1 MSERTPLLHYRLSN
15 SVNESENRPSPAG
28 VAAAQSPAVSRRKT
42 ANNQPP
48 KLSTFFGVVIPT
60 LLSMFS
66 VVVFLRIGFVVGQ
79 AGLYQAIGMFLV
91 AYFIISMTVL
101 SVCAISTNGALDAG
115 GAYYMISRALG
126 PEFGGSIGIMFF
138 FANVCGSALYVL
150 GLVEAVI
157 ATFGIPEDTTAVART
172 ASQVLPQGYW
182 WSLLYG
188 TVILLLCLLVCL
200 VGAHIYAKATFLIFI
215 IVIVVLA
222 TIFISFFAVS
232 PRQVL
237 LPPSPPNTSSPSSA
251 NFTGF
256 KLDTLLANLEAGYT
270 VDYTTGIQMTFAT
283 VFAVMFNGC
292 TGIMAGSNMS
302 GDLKNPSYS
311 IPRGTITA
319 VIFTFIIYNLL
330 SVLVACSCDR
340 ILLQRDYSFLRD
352 INVWHP
358 LVTIGVYSS
367 TLSAAM
373 SNLIGASRILYALAR
388 DDLFGKA
395 LSPAKRTS
403 RSGNPWTSVLISWF
417 LVQLVLFSGKLNTI
431 ASIVTIFFLLVY
443 AAVDLACLAL
453 EWASAPNFR
462 PTFRYF
468 TWHTCVL
475 GILGCAVMMF
485 LINAIYASA
494 SIAFMLLL
502 LLLIHYLSPTSSW
515 GYISQALIFHQVLT
529 PVHTPAHISQALIF
543 HQVLTPVHTPAHIS
557 QALIF
562 HQVLTPVHTP
572 AHISQ
577 ALIFHQVLTPVHT
590 PAHISQALIF
600 HQVHTPVHTPAHIS
614 QALIFHQVLTPVHT
628 PAHISQALIF
638 HQVLTPVHTPAHISQ
653 ALIFHQVLKP
663 VHTPAHISQALIFH
677 QVRKYL
683 LMLDV
688 RKDHVKFW
696 RPQVLLMVANPR
708 GSTSLITFINDIK
721 KSGLYVLGHVELGDL
736 DLLPSDPLQ
745 SRYDSWLSLVDHLN
759 IKAFVNLTLA
769 SSVRHGVQHLL
780 FISGLGGMRPNTLV
794 LGFYDD
800 CSPEDKLLDPAEVTG
815 NSADAPGPPQDPED
829 QLTFAFPSLRGGGEG
844 TGKGGA
850 KALGPQEYVA
860 VIADAVKMLKN
871 VALARYFCRFDRAA
885 VLGRRSGG
893 AGLYVDVW
901 PLNLLRPDSSSY
913 VDTCSLFLLQL
924 ACVLNMVRAW
934 RRARL
939 RLFLCVETGRSLR
952 GSEEKLRQLLKD
964 LRIKADIHTVPWDQ
978 VAALHWQ
985 RQGEGGKGGR
995 NEEDEGEEKGA
1006 VEEEEEDDYVNSFPS
1021 NTTRLSDEYLH
1032 AVNALL
1038 QGQSSPPPAVRFLYL
1053 PRPPADTRR
1062 YSAYLRQLDLLTR
1075 DLGPTLLIHGV
1086 TPVITTDL

>member
-515 GYISQALIFHQVLT
+515 GYISQALIFHQV
-529 PVHTPAHISQALIF
+529 
-543 HQVLTPVHTPAHIS
+543 
-557 QALIF
+557 
-562 HQVLTPVHTP
+562 
-572 AHISQ
+572 
-577 ALIFHQVLTPVHT
+577 
-590 PAHISQALIF
+590 
-600 HQVHTPVHTPAHIS
+600 
-614 QALIFHQVLTPVHT
+614 
-628 PAHISQALIF
+628 
-638 HQVLTPVHTPAHISQ
+638 
-653 ALIFHQVLKP
+653 
-663 VHTPAHISQALIFH
+663 
-677 QVRKYL
+677 RKYL

-815 NSADAPGPPQDPED
+815 NSADARPAAGPRGPADLRLPLSAGRGGDGQGRGQGAGPAGVRGGDRRRGEDAEERGAGALLLPLRPGGGAGAARRGGRALRGRVAAQPAPPRQQ
-829 QLTFAFPSLRGGGEG
+829 QLRGHLQPLPAAAGLRAQHGAGLAARPTPPLPVRGDGAEPARLGGEAAPAAEGPAHPGRHPHRALGPGGSAALAAAGRGRQGRQERGGRGRGEGRGGG
-844 TGKGGA
+844 GGGGR
-850 KALGPQEYVA
+850 LRQQLPQQHHPSVGR
-860 VIADAVKMLKN
+860 VP
-871 VALARYFCRFDRAA
+871 ARGQRAA
-885 VLGRRSGG
+885 
-893 AGLYVDVW
+893 A
-901 PLNLLRPDSSSY
+901 
-913 VDTCSLFLLQL
+913 
-924 ACVLNMVRAW
+924 
-934 RRARL
+934 
-939 RLFLCVETGRSLR
+939 
-952 GSEEKLRQLLKD
+952 
-964 LRIKADIHTVPWDQ
+964 
-978 VAALHWQ
+978 
-985 RQGEGGKGGR
+985 
-995 NEEDEGEEKGA
+995 GA
-1006 VEEEEEDDYVNSFPS
+1006 V
-1021 NTTRLSDEYLH
+1021 
-1032 AVNALL
+1032 
-1038 QGQSSPPPAVRFLYL
+1038 QPPPAVRFLYL

>member
-1 MSERTPLLHYRLSN
+1 MSERTPLLHYRLST
-15 SVNESENRPSPAG
+15 SVNESERRNSPAG
-28 VAAAQSPAVSRRKT
+28 IPTAQSPVSSQRRT
-42 ANNQPP
+42 ARNQPQ

-79 AGLYQAIGMFLV
+79 AGLYQAIAMFLV

-138 FANVCGSALYVL
+138 FANVFGSAFYVL
-150 GLVEAVI
+150 GLVEAIV
-157 ATFGIPEDTTAVART
+157 ATFGIPEDRTAVALG

-188 TVILLLCLLVCL
+188 TTILLLCLLVCL
-200 VGAHIYAKATFLIFI
+200 VGVHIYAKATFLIFI
-215 IVIVVLA
+215 IVMVVLA
-222 TIFISFFAVS
+222 TIFISFFAVG
-232 PRQVL
+232 PRIVPL
-237 LPPSPPNTSSPSSA
+237 DPPPPNTSVPSSA

-256 KLDTLLANLEAGYT
+256 KLETLMANLGAGYT

-330 SVLVACSCDR
+330 SLMVACSCDR
-340 ILLQRDYSFLRD
+340 VLLRRDYSFLRE

-358 LVTIGVYSS
+358 FVTIGVYSS

-373 SNLIGASRILYALAR
+373 CNLIGASRILYALAR

-395 LSPAKRTS
+395 LSPASRTS
-403 RSGNPWTSVLISWF
+403 HSGNPWVSVLISWF

-515 GYISQALIFHQVLT
+515 GYISQALIFHQV
-529 PVHTPAHISQALIF
+529 
-543 HQVLTPVHTPAHIS
+543 
-557 QALIF
+557 
-562 HQVLTPVHTP
+562 
-572 AHISQ
+572 
-577 ALIFHQVLTPVHT
+577 
-590 PAHISQALIF
+590 
-600 HQVHTPVHTPAHIS
+600 
-614 QALIFHQVLTPVHT
+614 
-628 PAHISQALIF
+628 
-638 HQVLTPVHTPAHISQ
+638 
-653 ALIFHQVLKP
+653 
-663 VHTPAHISQALIFH
+663 
-677 QVRKYL
+677 RKYL

-708 GSTSLITFINDIK
+708 SCTSLITFINDIK
-721 KSGLYVLGHVELGDL
+721 KSGLYVLGHVELGDF
-736 DLLPSDPLQ
+736 DALPSDPLQ
-745 SRYDSWLSLVDHLN
+745 SQYDSWLSLVDHLN

-769 SSVRHGVQHLL
+769 TSVRLGVQHLL

-800 CSPEDKLLDPAEVTG
+800 CSPEDRLQDPSEGTRDL
-815 NSADAPGPPQDPED
+815 SDAQSSLQDPED
-829 QLTFAFPSLRGGGEG
+829 RLTFAFPALRGGPQMGN
-844 TGKGGA
+844 GGA
-850 KALGPQEYVA
+850 KALGPEEYVA

-871 VALARYFCRFDRAA
+871 VVLARYFCSFDRAEA
-885 VLGRRSGG
+885 LGKRDAG

-901 PLNLLRPDSSSY
+901 PVNLLRPDSTSY

-939 RLFLCVETGRSLR
+939 RLFLCVESGRSLR
-952 GSEEKLRQLLKD
+952 GSEEKLGQLLKD
-964 LRIKADIHTVPWDQ
+964 LRISADIHTVPWDQ

-985 RQGEGGKGGR
+985 RQSQGLKGYDQKDNEDKK
-995 NEEDEGEEKGA
+995 NEEP
-1006 VEEEEEDDYVNSFPS
+1006 EEDDYVNSFPC
-1021 NTTRLSDEYLH
+1021 NTTRLSDEYLE
-1032 AVNALL
+1032 AVNRLVL
-1038 QGQSSPPPAVRFLYL
+1038 DQSRPPPAVRFLYL
-1053 PRPPADTRR
+1053 PRPPADTRQ
-1062 YSAYLRQLDLLTR
+1062 YSTYLQQLDLLTR
-1075 DLGPTLLIHGV
+1075 NLGPTLLIHGV

>member
-1 MSERTPLLHYRLSN
+1 MTEKTPLLHYRLLS
-15 SVNESENRPSPAG
+15 SVNESEQRTPPASQAPEQLPASPGPSSAH
-28 VAAAQSPAVSRRKT
+28 QR
-42 ANNQPP
+42 QPK
-48 KLSTFFGVVIPT
+48 KLSIFFGVVIPT

-66 VVVFLRIGFVVGQ
+66 VVLFLRIGFVVGQ
-79 AGLYQAIGMFLV
+79 SGLYQAIAMFLV
-91 AYFIISMTVL
+91 AYFIICMTVL

-126 PEFGGSIGIMFF
+126 PEFGGSIGLMFF
-138 FANVCGSALYVL
+138 LANVCGSALFVL
-150 GLVEAVI
+150 GLVEAIVD
-157 ATFGIPEDTTAVART
+157 TFGVPQDGTLATSPYQI
-172 ASQVLPQGYW
+172 LPSGYW
-182 WSLLYG
+182 WSLLYATG
-188 TVILLLCLLVCL
+188 VALLCLLVCL
-200 VGAHIYAKATFLIFI
+200 VGAHIYAKATFIIFL
-215 IVIVVLA
+215 VVMFVLG
-222 TIFISFFAVS
+222 TIFISFFAVQ
-232 PRQVL
+232 PRTIL
-237 LPPSPPNTSSPSSA
+237 LPSSSSFNPATNGTGPGFPTTA

-256 KLDTLLANLEAGYT
+256 KLDTLLGNLWADYT
-270 VDYTTGIQMTFAT
+270 VDYTTETMMTFAT

-352 INVWHP
+352 INIWNP
-358 LVTIGVYSS
+358 FVTIGVYSS

-388 DDLFGKA
+388 DDLFGKV
-395 LSPAKRTS
+395 LSPAKKTS
-403 RSGNPWTSVLISWF
+403 RSGNPWVSVLISWF

-475 GILGCAVMMF
+475 GIIGCVVMMF

-515 GYISQALIFHQVLT
+515 GYISQALIFHQV
-529 PVHTPAHISQALIF
+529 
-543 HQVLTPVHTPAHIS
+543 
-557 QALIF
+557 
-562 HQVLTPVHTP
+562 
-572 AHISQ
+572 
-577 ALIFHQVLTPVHT
+577 
-590 PAHISQALIF
+590 
-600 HQVHTPVHTPAHIS
+600 
-614 QALIFHQVLTPVHT
+614 
-628 PAHISQALIF
+628 
-638 HQVLTPVHTPAHISQ
+638 
-653 ALIFHQVLKP
+653 
-663 VHTPAHISQALIFH
+663 
-677 QVRKYL
+677 RKYL

-696 RPQVLLMVANPR
+696 RPQVLLMVSNPR
-708 GSTSLITFINDIK
+708 SSVGLVTFINDIK
-721 KSGLYVLGHVELGDL
+721 KSGLYVLGHVQLGDL
-736 DLLPSDPLQ
+736 DHLPSDPLQ
-745 SRYDSWLSLVDHLN
+745 AQYDSWLSLVDQLN

-769 SSVRHGVQHLL
+769 DSVRHGVQHLL

-800 CSPEDKLLDPAEVTG
+800 CLPEDKLIDPSLSPSQSTDPLSPSQELEQ
-815 NSADAPGPPQDPED
+815 PP
-829 QLTFAFPSLRGGGEG
+829 LFHFASLRGSRDRQDYGEFG
-844 TGKGGA
+844 DGKV
-850 KALGPQEYVA
+850 LGPQEYVA
-860 VIADAVKMLKN
+860 IITDAMKMLKN
-871 VALARYFCRFDRAA
+871 VVLARYFNNFDRTQVLSPPSSSPGKGA
-885 VLGRRSGG
+885 VF
-893 AGLYVDVW
+893 VDVW
-901 PLNLLRPDSSSY
+901 PVNLLRPDSCSY

-924 ACVLNMVRAW
+924 ACILNMVRAW
-934 RRARL
+934 RKATL
-939 RLFLCVETGRSLR
+939 RLFLCVEEGRSVR
-952 GSEEKLRQLLKD
+952 GSEQKLGQLLKD
-964 LRIKADIHTVPWDQ
+964 LRIKAHVYPVPWDQ
-978 VAALHWQ
+978 VVSLHWQ
-985 RQGEGGKGGR
+985 RQGSWSKRQQSESPDSTI
-995 NEEDEGEEKGA
+995 DEKTERA
-1006 VEEEEEDDYVNSFPS
+1006 DEEENEDDYVNSFPS
-1021 NTTRLSDEYLH
+1021 NATRLSDDYLS
-1032 AVNALL
+1032 AVNKLILDQAR
-1038 QGQSSPPPAVRFLYL
+1038 PPPAVRFLYL

-1062 YSAYLRQLDLLTR
+1062 YTSYLHQLELLTQ

>member
-1 MSERTPLLHYRLSN
+1 MTERTPLLHYRLST
-15 SVNESENRPSPAG
+15 SVNESELRSQAG
-28 VAAAQSPAVSRRKT
+28 RQAPVHNPGSQGRRAAQQK
-42 ANNQPP
+42 QQK

-66 VVVFLRIGFVVGQ
+66 VVVFLRIGLAVGQ
-79 AGLYQAIGMFLV
+79 AGLYQAIAMYVV
-91 AYFIISMTVL
+91 AYIIICMTVL

-138 FANVCGSALYVL
+138 LANVCGSALMVL
-150 GLVEAVI
+150 GLVEAI
-157 ATFGIPEDTTAVART
+157 LSTFGVPEAGNVAT
-172 ASQVLPQGYW
+172 SHYQVLPSGYW

-188 TVILLLCLLVCL
+188 TGIALLCLLVCL
-200 VGAHIYAKATFLIFI
+200 VGAHIYAKTTFLIFV
-215 IVIVVLA
+215 IVIVVLI
-222 TIFISFFAVS
+222 TVFISFFAVHPQS
-232 PRQVL
+232 IT
-237 LPPSPPNTSSPSSA
+237 LPDLKPNATGPTTA

-256 KLDTLLANLEAGYT
+256 KLETLLGNVWADYT
-270 VDYTTGIQMTFAT
+270 VDYTTQTTMTFAT

-319 VIFTFIIYNLL
+319 VIFTFIVYIML
-330 SVLVACSCDR
+330 SVLVACTCDR
-340 ILLQRDYSFLRD
+340 LLLQRDYSFLRD

-358 LVTIGVYSS
+358 FVLIGVYSS

-373 SNLIGASRILYALAR
+373 SNLIGASRVLYAMAK

-395 LSPAKRTS
+395 LWLAKKTS
-403 RSGNPWTSVLISWF
+403 RSGNPWVSVLISWF

-468 TWHTCVL
+468 TWHTCIL
-475 GILGCAVMMF
+475 GIIGCAIMMF

-515 GYISQALIFHQVLT
+515 GYISQALIFHQV
-529 PVHTPAHISQALIF
+529 
-543 HQVLTPVHTPAHIS
+543 
-557 QALIF
+557 
-562 HQVLTPVHTP
+562 
-572 AHISQ
+572 
-577 ALIFHQVLTPVHT
+577 
-590 PAHISQALIF
+590 
-600 HQVHTPVHTPAHIS
+600 
-614 QALIFHQVLTPVHT
+614 
-628 PAHISQALIF
+628 
-638 HQVLTPVHTPAHISQ
+638 
-653 ALIFHQVLKP
+653 
-663 VHTPAHISQALIFH
+663 
-677 QVRKYL
+677 RKYL

-696 RPQVLLMVANPR
+696 RPQILLMVSNPR
-708 GSTSLITFINDIK
+708 SSVGLITFINDIK
-721 KSGLYVLGHVELGDL
+721 KSGLYVLGHVQLGDL
-736 DLLPSDPLQ
+736 NTLPSDPLQ
-745 SRYDSWLSLVDHLN
+745 AQYESWLSLVDHLN

-769 SSVRHGVQHLL
+769 DSVRHGVQHLL

-800 CSPEDKLLDPAEVTG
+800 CLPKDKLIDPSVSSTQ
-815 NSADAPGPPQDPED
+815 STDPSGPSQEPE
-829 QLTFAFPSLRGGGEG
+829 QPPLFHFVSLRGSSNRLDYGEFG
-844 TGKGGA
+844 DGKV
-850 KALGPQEYVA
+850 LGSQEYVA
-860 VIADAVKMLKN
+860 IIADAMKMLKN
-871 VALARYFCRFDRAA
+871 VVLARYFNNFDRAQVLSPPSCTPGKRA
-885 VLGRRSGG
+885 V
-893 AGLYVDVW
+893 YVDVW
-901 PLNLLRPDSSSY
+901 PVNLLRPDSCSY

-924 ACVLNMVRAW
+924 ACILNMVRDW
-934 RRARL
+934 RKATL
-939 RLFLCVETGRSLR
+939 RLFLCVEEGRSVR
-952 GSEEKLRQLLKD
+952 GPEEKLSQLLKE
-964 LRIKADIHTVPWDQ
+964 LRIKAQIHPVPWDQ
-978 VAALHWQ
+978 QVALHWQ
-985 RQGEGGKGGR
+985 RQGNWGKKQL
-995 NEEDEGEEKGA
+995 DATTEEKKLQP
-1006 VEEEEEDDYVNSFPS
+1006 EEEEDEENEEDYVNSFPS
-1021 NTTRLSDEYLH
+1021 NATRVSDDYLS
-1032 AVNALL
+1032 AVNKLIL
-1038 QGQSSPPPAVRFLYL
+1038 DQSRPQPAVRFLYL

-1062 YSAYLRQLDLLTR
+1062 YTAYLRQLELLTQ

>member
-1 MSERTPLLHYRLSN
+1 MTERTPLLHYRLSI
-15 SVNESENRPSPAG
+15 SVHESESLAVPAG
-28 VAAAQSPAVSRRKT
+28 VTAAKSPSVHRRKM
-42 ANNQPP
+42 ASGQPQ

-66 VVVFLRIGFVVGQ
+66 VVLFLRIGFVVGQ
-79 AGLYQAIGMFLV
+79 AGLYQGIAMFLV

-101 SVCAISTNGALDAG
+101 SICAISTNGALDAG

-150 GLVEAVI
+150 GLVEAIV
-157 ATFGIPEDTTAVART
+157 ASFGVPDDGMLAAVS
-172 ASQVLPQGYW
+172 SQRVLPSGYW

-188 TVILLLCLLVCL
+188 TGVLLLCLLVCL
-200 VGAHIYAKATFLIFI
+200 VGAHIYARTTFLIFL
-215 IVIVVLA
+215 VVMVVLGI
-222 TIFISFFAVS
+222 IFISFFAVT
-232 PRQVL
+232 PRVVL
-237 LPPSPPNTSSPSSA
+237 LPPPPPNSSSPVSA

-256 KLDTLLANLEAGYT
+256 KLDTLLGNLEAGYT
-270 VDYTTGIQMTFAT
+270 VDYTTGTMMTFAT
-283 VFAVMFNGC
+283 VFAVLFNGC

-330 SVLVACSCDR
+330 SLLVACSCDR
-340 ILLQRDYSFLRD
+340 ILLQKDYSFLRD
-352 INVWHP
+352 INLWQP
-358 LVTIGVYSS
+358 FVTVGVYSS

-388 DDLFGKA
+388 DDLFGRA
-395 LSPAKRTS
+395 ISLAKRTS
-403 RSGNPWTSVLISWF
+403 VSGNPWASVLISWF
-417 LVQLVLFSGKLNTI
+417 LTQLVLFAGKLNTI

-475 GILGCAVMMF
+475 GILGCVVMMF

-502 LLLIHYLSPTSSW
+502 LLMIHYLSPTSSW
-515 GYISQALIFHQVLT
+515 GY
-529 PVHTPAHISQALIF
+529 
-543 HQVLTPVHTPAHIS
+543 
-557 QALIF
+557 
-562 HQVLTPVHTP
+562 
-572 AHISQ
+572 
-577 ALIFHQVLTPVHT
+577 
-590 PAHISQALIF
+590 
-600 HQVHTPVHTPAHIS
+600 
-614 QALIFHQVLTPVHT
+614 
-628 PAHISQALIF
+628 
-638 HQVLTPVHTPAHISQ
+638 
-653 ALIFHQVLKP
+653 
-663 VHTPAHISQALIFH
+663 ISQALIFH

-708 GSTSLITFINDIK
+708 GSTGLITFINDVK

-736 DLLPSDPLQ
+736 DALPSDPLQ
-745 SRYDSWLSLVDHLN
+745 SRHDSWLSLVDRLN

-769 SSVRHGVQHLL
+769 DSVRHGIQHML
-780 FISGLGGMRPNTLV
+780 FISGLGGMKPNTLV

-800 CSPEDKLLDPAEVTG
+800 CSPHDNLQDHPLLAGSSTDTLYPLKDPDEKLCFHF
-815 NSADAPGPPQDPED
+815 PP
-829 QLTFAFPSLRGGGEG
+829 LRSEERAGGR
-844 TGKGGA
+844 
-850 KALGPQEYVA
+850 ALGPREYVA

-871 VALARYFCRFDRAA
+871 VALARYFCGFDRAE
-885 VLGRRSGG
+885 VLGRQAAGG
-893 AGLYVDVW
+893 AAAGLYVDVW
-901 PLNLLRPDSSSY
+901 PVNLLRPDSSSY

-939 RLFLCVETGRSLR
+939 RLFLCVEEGRSLP
-952 GSEEKLRQLLKD
+952 GSEGKLQQLLKD
-964 LRIKADIHTVPWDQ
+964 LRIEADIHTVPWDRE
-978 VAALHWQ
+978 VALHWQ
-985 RQGEGGKGGR
+985 RQGESGHER
-995 NEEDEGEEKGA
+995 EDDDD
-1006 VEEEEEDDYVNSFPS
+1006 EEEEGGLGNYVSSFPS
-1021 NTTRLSDEYLH
+1021 NTTRLSDEYLR
-1032 AVNALL
+1032 AVNRLVL
-1038 QGQSSPPPAVRFLYL
+1038 GQAHPPPAVSFLYL

>member
-1 MSERTPLLHYRLSN
+1 MTERTPLLHYRLST
-15 SVNESENRPSPAG
+15 SVNESEMRAAPAG
-28 VAAAQSPAVSRRKT
+28 QTP
-42 ANNQPP
+42 Q

-79 AGLYQAIGMFLV
+79 CGLYQAIAMFLV

-138 FANVCGSALYVL
+138 LANVCGSALYVL
-150 GLVEAVI
+150 GLVEAIVD
-157 ATFGIPEDTTAVART
+157 TFGVPEGTTIVSSAY
-172 ASQVLPQGYW
+172 QVLPSGYW
-182 WSLLYG
+182 WSLLYA
-188 TVILLLCLLVCL
+188 TAVALLCLLVCL
-200 VGAHIYAKATFLIFI
+200 VGAHIYAKATFIIFL
-215 IVIVVLA
+215 VVMFVLG
-222 TIFISFFAVS
+222 TIFISFFAVR
-232 PRQVL
+232 PRTIP
-237 LPPSPPNTSSPSSA
+237 LPGAATPGPIANGTGPGPPTIA

-256 KLDTLLANLEAGYT
+256 KLDTLLGNLLAEYT
-270 VDYTTGIQMTFAT
+270 VDYTTGTMMTFAT

-330 SVLVACSCDR
+330 SLLVACSCDR

-352 INVWHP
+352 INIWNP
-358 LVTIGVYSS
+358 FVTIGVYSS

-388 DDLFGKA
+388 DDLFGKV

-403 RSGNPWTSVLISWF
+403 HSGNPWVSVIISWF

-475 GILGCAVMMF
+475 GIVGCAIMMF

-515 GYISQALIFHQVLT
+515 GYISQALIFHQV
-529 PVHTPAHISQALIF
+529 
-543 HQVLTPVHTPAHIS
+543 
-557 QALIF
+557 
-562 HQVLTPVHTP
+562 
-572 AHISQ
+572 
-577 ALIFHQVLTPVHT
+577 
-590 PAHISQALIF
+590 
-600 HQVHTPVHTPAHIS
+600 
-614 QALIFHQVLTPVHT
+614 
-628 PAHISQALIF
+628 
-638 HQVLTPVHTPAHISQ
+638 
-653 ALIFHQVLKP
+653 
-663 VHTPAHISQALIFH
+663 
-677 QVRKYL
+677 RKYL

-696 RPQVLLMVANPR
+696 RPQILLMVSNPR
-708 GSTSLITFINDIK
+708 SSVGLVTFMNDIK
-721 KSGLYVLGHVELGDL
+721 KSGLYVLGHVQLGDL
-736 DLLPSDPLQ
+736 NTLPSDPLQ
-745 SRYDSWLSLVDHLN
+745 SQYDSWLSLVDHLN

-769 SSVRHGVQHLL
+769 NSVRHGVQHLL

-794 LGFYDD
+794 LGFYDA
-800 CSPEDKLLDPAEVTG
+800 CVPEDKLIV
-815 NSADAPGPPQDPED
+815 
-829 QLTFAFPSLRGGGEG
+829 PSLSTSEFGD
-844 TGKGGA
+844 GKV
-850 KALGPQEYVA
+850 LGPQEYVA
-860 VIADAVKMLKN
+860 VIADAMKMLKN
-871 VALARYFCRFDRAA
+871 VVLARYFNHFDRAQALSFAGKGA
-885 VLGRRSGG
+885 V
-893 AGLYVDVW
+893 YVDVW
-901 PLNLLRPDSSSY
+901 PVNLMRPDSCSY

-924 ACVLNMVRAW
+924 ACILNMVRAW
-934 RRARL
+934 RKARL
-939 RLFLCVETGRSLR
+939 RLFLCIEQGRSLR
-952 GSEEKLRQLLKD
+952 GTEEKLGQLLKE
-964 LRIKADIHTVPWDQ
+964 LRIKANVYAVPWDEQ
-978 VAALHWQ
+978 VALHWQ
-985 RQGEGGKGGR
+985 RQGESGR
-995 NEEDEGEEKGA
+995 K
-1006 VEEEEEDDYVNSFPS
+1006 SFPS
-1021 NTTRLSDEYLH
+1021 NATRLSDEYLS
-1032 AVNALL
+1032 AVNRLIL
-1038 QGQSSPPPAVRFLYL
+1038 EQTRPPPAVRFLYL

-1062 YSAYLRQLDLLTR
+1062 YTTYLRQLDLLTQ

>member
-1 MSERTPLLHYRLSN
+1 MALNTYGRCLTTPQR
-15 SVNESENRPSPAG
+15 
-28 VAAAQSPAVSRRKT
+28 
-42 ANNQPP
+42 QPK
-48 KLSTFFGVVIPT
+48 KLPTFFGVVIPT

-79 AGLYQAIGMFLV
+79 CGLYQAIAMFLV

-138 FANVCGSALYVL
+138 LANVCGSALFVL
-150 GLVEAVI
+150 GLVEAVV
-157 ATFGIPEDTTAVART
+157 ATFGVPEDGTVANM
-172 ASQVLPQGYW
+172 SYQVLPSGYW
-182 WSLLYG
+182 WSLLYA
-188 TVILLLCLLVCL
+188 TTIALLCLLVCL
-200 VGAHIYAKATFLIFI
+200 VGAHIYAKTTFI
-215 IVIVVLA
+215 IFLVVMFVLV
-222 TIFISFFAVS
+222 TIFISFFAVR
-232 PRQVL
+232 PRTINL
-237 LPPSPPNTSSPSSA
+237 PSSATGNRSGPMFPTTA

-256 KLDTLLANLEAGYT
+256 KLDTLQGNLFADYT
-270 VDYTTGIQMTFAT
+270 VDYTTGTMMTFAT

-340 ILLQRDYSFLRD
+340 VLLQRDYSFLRD
-352 INVWHP
+352 INVWQP
-358 LVTIGVYSS
+358 FVTIGVYSS

-388 DDLFGKA
+388 DDLFGKV
-395 LSPAKRTS
+395 LSPAKKTS
-403 RSGNPWTSVLISWF
+403 HSGNPWVSVLISWF

-475 GILGCAVMMF
+475 GIVGCAIMMF

-515 GYISQALIFHQVLT
+515 GYISQALIFHQV
-529 PVHTPAHISQALIF
+529 
-543 HQVLTPVHTPAHIS
+543 
-557 QALIF
+557 
-562 HQVLTPVHTP
+562 
-572 AHISQ
+572 
-577 ALIFHQVLTPVHT
+577 
-590 PAHISQALIF
+590 
-600 HQVHTPVHTPAHIS
+600 
-614 QALIFHQVLTPVHT
+614 
-628 PAHISQALIF
+628 
-638 HQVLTPVHTPAHISQ
+638 
-653 ALIFHQVLKP
+653 
-663 VHTPAHISQALIFH
+663 
-677 QVRKYL
+677 RKYL

-696 RPQVLLMVANPR
+696 RPQILLMVSNPR
-708 GSTSLITFINDIK
+708 SSVGLITFINDIK
-721 KSGLYVLGHVELGDL
+721 KSGLYVLGHVQLGDL
-736 DLLPSDPLQ
+736 NKLPSDPLQ
-745 SRYDSWLSLVDHLN
+745 SQYDSWLCLVDHLN

-769 SSVRHGVQHLL
+769 DSVRHGVQHLL

-800 CSPEDKLLDPAEVTG
+800 CLPKDKLIDSFLSTSQSTDQFGPSQDFEQPPLFHFFG
-815 NSADAPGPPQDPED
+815 N
-829 QLTFAFPSLRGGGEG
+829 
-844 TGKGGA
+844 GKV
-850 KALGPQEYVA
+850 LGPQEYVA
-860 VIADAVKMLKN
+860 IIADAMKMLKN
-871 VALARYFCRFDRAA
+871 VVLARYFNMFDRALVLSPQSSSPGMGA
-885 VLGRRSGG
+885 V
-893 AGLYVDVW
+893 YVDVW
-901 PLNLLRPDSSSY
+901 PVNLLRPDSCSY

-924 ACVLNMVRAW
+924 ACILNMVRAW
-934 RRARL
+934 RKATL
-939 RLFLCVETGRSLR
+939 RLFLCVESGRSVR
-952 GSEEKLRQLLKD
+952 GSEEKLGQLLKE
-964 LRIKADIHTVPWDQ
+964 LRIKAQVYPVPWDQ
-978 VAALHWQ
+978 QVALHWQ
-985 RQGEGGKGGR
+985 RQGEWSKKQTSQSPDT
-995 NEEDEGEEKGA
+995 NKEEKKLRTD
-1006 VEEEEEDDYVNSFPS
+1006 EEEENEDDYVNSFPS
-1021 NTTRLSDEYLH
+1021 NATRLSDDYLS
-1032 AVNALL
+1032 AVNMLIL
-1038 QGQSSPPPAVRFLYL
+1038 DQSHPPPAVRFLYL

-1062 YSAYLRQLDLLTR
+1062 YSAYLNQLELLTR

>member
-1 MSERTPLLHYRLSN
+1 MERTPLLHYRLST
-15 SVNESENRPSPAG
+15 SVNESEHQPRPAG
-28 VAAAQSPAVSRRKT
+28 VTVEQSPTTSRRQT
-42 ANNQPP
+42 ADNQPQ

-79 AGLYQAIGMFLV
+79 AGLYQAIAMFLV
-91 AYFIISMTVL
+91 AYFIISLTVL

-150 GLVEAVI
+150 GLVEAVVD
-157 ATFGIPEDTTAVART
+157 TFGIPEDRIPVGN
-172 ASQVLPQGYW
+172 QVLPAGYW

-188 TVILLLCLLVCL
+188 TVLLLLCLLVCL
-200 VGAHIYAKATFLIFI
+200 VGVHIYAKATFIIFL
-215 IVIVVLA
+215 VVMVVLA

-232 PRQVL
+232 PRTVL
-237 LPPSPPNTSSPSSA
+237 LPPSSVNTSGPTTG

-256 KLDTLLANLEAGYT
+256 KLDTLLLNLPDQYT

-302 GDLKNPSYS
+302 GDLRNPSYS

-319 VIFTFIIYNLL
+319 VIFTFIIYSLL
-330 SVLVACSCDR
+330 TVLVACSCDR
-340 ILLQRDYSFLRD
+340 VLLQRDYSFLRD

-358 LVTIGVYSS
+358 FVTVGVYSS

-388 DDLFGKA
+388 DDLFGKV

-403 RSGNPWTSVLISWF
+403 RIGNPWVSVLISWF

-515 GYISQALIFHQVLT
+515 GYISQALIFHQV
-529 PVHTPAHISQALIF
+529 
-543 HQVLTPVHTPAHIS
+543 
-557 QALIF
+557 
-562 HQVLTPVHTP
+562 
-572 AHISQ
+572 
-577 ALIFHQVLTPVHT
+577 
-590 PAHISQALIF
+590 
-600 HQVHTPVHTPAHIS
+600 
-614 QALIFHQVLTPVHT
+614 
-628 PAHISQALIF
+628 
-638 HQVLTPVHTPAHISQ
+638 
-653 ALIFHQVLKP
+653 
-663 VHTPAHISQALIFH
+663 
-677 QVRKYL
+677 RKYL

-696 RPQVLLMVANPR
+696 RPQVLLMVANWETWVR
-708 GSTSLITFINDIK
+708 GSTGLISFINDVK

-736 DLLPSDPLQ
+736 DQLPSDPLQ

-769 SSVRHGVQHLL
+769 DSIRHGVQHLL

-800 CSPEDKLLDPAEVTG
+800 CPPEDTLQDP
-815 NSADAPGPPQDPED
+815 SAVAGDPSDAPSSLQDPED
-829 QLTFAFPSLRGGGEG
+829 RPSFVFPALRGGDG
-844 TGKGGA
+844 TAKGGA
-850 KALGPQEYVA
+850 
-860 VIADAVKMLKN
+860 
-871 VALARYFCRFDRAA
+871 
-885 VLGRRSGG
+885 RR
-893 AGLYVDVW
+893 
-901 PLNLLRPDSSSY
+901 
-913 VDTCSLFLLQL
+913 
-924 ACVLNMVRAW
+924 
-934 RRARL
+934 
-939 RLFLCVETGRSLR
+939 
-952 GSEEKLRQLLKD
+952 
-964 LRIKADIHTVPWDQ
+964 
-978 VAALHWQ
+978 
-985 RQGEGGKGGR
+985 
-995 NEEDEGEEKGA
+995 
-1006 VEEEEEDDYVNSFPS
+1006 
-1021 NTTRLSDEYLH
+1021 
-1032 AVNALL
+1032 
-1038 QGQSSPPPAVRFLYL
+1038 
-1053 PRPPADTRR
+1053 
-1062 YSAYLRQLDLLTR
+1062 
-1075 DLGPTLLIHGV
+1075 
-1086 TPVITTDL
+1086 

>member
-1 MSERTPLLHYRLSN
+1 MGERTPLLHYRLSA
-15 SVNESENRPSPAG
+15 SVHEGSGEHRAREESAERT
-28 VAAAQSPAVSRRKT
+28 AVRRRS
-42 ANNQPP
+42 AHGQPQ

-79 AGLYQAIGMFLV
+79 CGLYQAVVMFLV

-101 SVCAISTNGALDAG
+101 SICAISTNGALDAG

-150 GLVEAVI
+150 GLVEAI
-157 ATFGIPEDTTAVART
+157 LATFGRPEDGLGHAPQYAVMP
-172 ASQVLPQGYW
+172 VGYW
-182 WSLLYG
+182 WSLLYAS
-188 TVILLLCLLVCL
+188 VILLLCVLVCL
-200 VGAHIYAKATFLIFI
+200 IGARIYAKATFLIFM
-215 IVIVVLA
+215 VVMVVLFI
-222 TIFISFFAVS
+222 IFISFFAVR
-232 PRQVL
+232 PRNIP
-237 LPPSPPNTSSPSSA
+237 LPSMLGNSSSIPTTA

-256 KLDTLLANLEAGYT
+256 KLDTLLGNLKADYT
-270 VDYTTGIQMTFAT
+270 VDYTTGVTMTFAT

-302 GDLKNPSYS
+302 GDLRNPSYS

-319 VIFTFIIYNLL
+319 VIFTFITYNLL
-330 SVLVACSCDR
+330 SLLVACTCDR

-352 INVWHP
+352 INLWRP
-358 LVTIGVYSS
+358 FVTIGVYSS

-388 DDLFGKA
+388 DDLFGKV
-395 LSPAKRTS
+395 LSPATKTS
-403 RSGNPWTSVLISWF
+403 GNGNPWVSVLISWF

-475 GILGCAVMMF
+475 GIIGCGVMMF

-515 GYISQALIFHQVLT
+515 GYISQALIFHQV
-529 PVHTPAHISQALIF
+529 
-543 HQVLTPVHTPAHIS
+543 
-557 QALIF
+557 
-562 HQVLTPVHTP
+562 
-572 AHISQ
+572 
-577 ALIFHQVLTPVHT
+577 
-590 PAHISQALIF
+590 
-600 HQVHTPVHTPAHIS
+600 
-614 QALIFHQVLTPVHT
+614 
-628 PAHISQALIF
+628 
-638 HQVLTPVHTPAHISQ
+638 
-653 ALIFHQVLKP
+653 
-663 VHTPAHISQALIFH
+663 
-677 QVRKYL
+677 RKYL

-708 GSTSLITFINDIK
+708 TNIGLITFINDIK
-721 KSGLYVLGHVELGDL
+721 KSGLYVLGHVQIGDL
-736 DLLPSDPLQ
+736 AVLPSDPLQ
-745 SRYDSWLSLVDHLN
+745 CQYDSWLSLVDHLN

-769 SSVRHGVQHLL
+769 DSVRHGVQHLL

-800 CSPEDKLLDPAEVTG
+800 I
-815 NSADAPGPPQDPED
+815 PPKDQLQDRSFHSSKSVDNPVFSEDPED
-829 QLTFAFPSLRGGGEG
+829 PLFHFPPLRGSIDGAWQ
-844 TGKGGA
+844 GKA
-850 KALGPQEYVA
+850 IGPQEYVS

-871 VALARYFCRFDRAA
+871 VALARYFCQFDDTRVRQNAN
-885 VLGRRSGG
+885 GIF
-893 AGLYVDVW
+893 VDVW
-901 PLNLLRPDSSSY
+901 PVNLLRPDSCSY

-924 ACVLNMVRAW
+924 ACILNMTRAW
-934 RRARL
+934 RKARL
-939 RLFLCVETGRSLR
+939 RLFLCVETGRSLKEAER
-952 GSEEKLRQLLKD
+952 KLGQLLKE
-964 LRIKADIHTVPWDQ
+964 LRMKADIYTVPWDAQ
-978 VAALHWQ
+978 VALHWQ
-985 RQGEGGKGGR
+985 RQTSSKKRKKNGGEAEEEAELE
-995 NEEDEGEEKGA
+995 EEDKP
-1006 VEEEEEDDYVNSFPS
+1006 EEEEYANGYHSNTSRLTDDY
-1021 NTTRLSDEYLH
+1021 LL
-1032 AVNALL
+1032 AVNRLISD
-1038 QGQSSPPPAVRFLYL
+1038 QPCPPPAVRFLYL

-1062 YSAYLRQLDLLTR
+1062 YCDYLHQLELLSR

>member
-515 GYISQALIFHQVLT
+515 GYISQALIFHQV
-529 PVHTPAHISQALIF
+529 
-543 HQVLTPVHTPAHIS
+543 
-557 QALIF
+557 
-562 HQVLTPVHTP
+562 
-572 AHISQ
+572 
-577 ALIFHQVLTPVHT
+577 
-590 PAHISQALIF
+590 
-600 HQVHTPVHTPAHIS
+600 
-614 QALIFHQVLTPVHT
+614 
-628 PAHISQALIF
+628 
-638 HQVLTPVHTPAHISQ
+638 
-653 ALIFHQVLKP
+653 
-663 VHTPAHISQALIFH
+663 
-677 QVRKYL
+677 RKYL